1 MPPKTNVQRASVQS
15 AFDVVALGASAGGLE
30 ACRKFLEAVPAT
42 SRSAYILVLHLDPS
56 HDSMMVD
63 LLANHTALV
72 VGQAANE
79 QRIEPAHLYIIPPG
93 AYLSI
98 RNGALQLSPPDV
110 RHGARMPFDFLLS
123 SLAKE
128 YGPRA
133 ACVILSGTGADGS
146 AGLKAIKAAGGLV
159 LAQAPKEAAY
169 DGMPLSA
176 IQTGLV
182 DATLSAAEMPAR
194 LAGHFTSVTPIHAE
208 SQSPPPP
215 SPNQTDLDS
224 DLLNEIVQ
232 LLRAGTGHD
241 YALYKRGTMQRRIE
255 RRMGLAG
262 IRPDDARRYL
272 ELLRTDADELGSLAR
287 DILVKVT
294 SFFRDPP
301 VFELLAD
308 TVVPELLRN
317 HPAGRPIRLWSVGCS
332 TGEEAYS
339 LAIVFREWIARARLN
354 VKLQILASDAD
365 ADSIAAAREGI
376 YPLTIAEDVS
386 PERLVAYFVQEE
398 GGYRI
403 TTDLRSTVVFSVQ
416 DLLSDPPFSRLDMIS
431 CRNLLIYLG
440 TEAQTRAMALFHF
453 ALNEGGLLLLGNA
466 ETVGDPD
473 DRFALVS
480 KSDRLYRHVGRSHPG
495 ELRHALNA
503 EPEPRAPVRT
513 GSGISRQ
520 TMLGEVCRRRI
531 IDAYAPATVLIN
543 RQYACLYTL
552 GPTADYLAVPRGVP
566 TQSLLAMT
574 PTVVHA
580 PLRAAVA
587 RAEVEGGRV
596 LLPTMSSARPGAPR
610 FAVTVE
616 PIQVDGET
624 LFLVVFEAK
633 ADAAAASD
641 VVERPAG
648 PKAAELAHELDVTR
662 SELRQALR
670 HIEVAAEEQRA
681 LHQEAL
687 SVNEEYQ
694 STNEELLASKEEL
707 QSLNEELTALN
718 GQLQETLD
726 RQRSLSD
733 DLQNVL
739 YSTDVATI
747 FLDPDLRIRFFT
759 PPTRALFSILP
770 GDIGRPLMDLR
781 SLAIDEP
788 FRIDAGHVL
797 ATATPIERE
806 IQVEDGTWYARR
818 ILPYR
823 THCGDVEGLVVTF
836 VDITVRRHAVETQA
850 LAERVAQRA
859 NAAKSRFLAA
869 ASHDLRQPLQ
879 TLYLI
884 LATLRRLVADDKTTA
899 LIQRLEE
906 TLGVMTGMLD
916 TLLDINQIEAGTV
929 RINRS
934 VFAIDNLLLGLKAE
948 HAVVAEARH
957 LDLRVVR
964 SSLLIESDR
973 ELLGQMIRN
982 LLSNA
987 LKYTPKGRIL
997 VGCRR
1002 RLGQIDIEV
1011 WDTGIGIPAAQLDDI
1026 FDEYYQVENAARQRG
1041 RGLGLGLSIVQRLG
1055 ALLGHRVRVRSRPG
1069 KGSVFSIEI
1078 SQPTNTPLPTI
1089 APPAVDVA
1097 KAAHAPA
1104 LSASILVVEDDA
1116 DIRDLL
1122 QTVLQREGYRVATAS
1137 DGTEAMEAVTR
1148 RSFRPE
1154 LILADYSLPGGQDGL
1169 QVATALRHVLGHT
1182 VPVIIM
1188 SGDIAADT
1196 LRAVAAQRCAY
1207 LSKPV
1212 KLPVMV
1218 RAIDGLLREAAAGED
1233 AERVDPASAP
1243 VVYLI
1248 DDDED
1253 VRTSLAALLEDTGHR
1268 VIPFADAE
1276 AFLDQAQPGMRGC
1289 LLLDAVLPGIS
1300 GTALL
1305 QRLTTDGVALPAI
1318 MITGHSDV
1326 GMAVSAMKAGAVDFL
1341 EKPVAADA
1349 IRAAVDNA
1357 LHRFNNQAKIDEGHA
1372 TATRRLAGLT
1382 PRQHQIMDLV
1392 LAGHPSKN
1400 IAADLGISQR
1410 TVENHR
1416 AAIMKR
1422 SGAKS
1427 LPELARIVLVSA
1439 G

>member
-1 MPPKTNVQRASVQS
+1 MPPKTNVERASVHS

-63 LLANHTALV
+63 LLANHTAMA

-98 RNGALQLSPPDV
+98 RNGALQLSPPGV
-110 RHGARMPFDFLLS
+110 RHGARMPFDFLLA
-123 SLAKE
+123 SLAEE

-133 ACVILSGTGADGS
+133 ACVILSGTGTDGS

-169 DGMPLSA
+169 NGMPLSA

-182 DATLSAAEMPAR
+182 DATLPAAEMPAR
-194 LAGHFTSVTPIHAE
+194 LADHLPSVTPTHDE
-208 SQSPPPP
+208 SQSPKSP
-215 SPNQTDLDS
+215 SPNQADLDP

-232 LLRAGTGHD
+232 LLRTGTGHD

-255 RRMGLAG
+255 RRMGLVG
-262 IRPDDARRYL
+262 IHPHEARRYL
-272 ELLRTDADELGSLAR
+272 ELLRADADELGSLAH
-287 DILVKVT
+287 DILIKVT
-294 SFFRDPP
+294 SFFRDPL
-301 VFELLAD
+301 VFERLAKA
-308 TVVPELLRN
+308 VVPELLRN

-339 LAIVFREWIARARLN
+339 LAIVFRECIASARLN
-354 VKLQILASDAD
+354 IKLQILASDAD
-365 ADSIAAAREGI
+365 ADAIAAAREGI
-376 YPLTIAEDVS
+376 YPVTIADDVS
-386 PERLVAYFVQEE
+386 PERLAAHFIKEE
-398 GGYRI
+398 GGYRVAPE
-403 TTDLRSTVVFSVQ
+403 LRSIVVFSVQ

-431 CRNLLIYLG
+431 CRNLLIYLAP
-440 TEAQTRAMALFHF
+440 EAQDRAMALFHF
-453 ALNEGGLLLLGNA
+453 ALSEGGLLLLGGA
-466 ETVGDPD
+466 ETVADSDG
-473 DRFALVS
+473 RFKQVS
-480 KSDRLYRHVGRSHPG
+480 KSDRLYRHVGRSRPG
-495 ELRHALNA
+495 DLRHALNVDL
-503 EPEPRAPVRT
+503 EPRAPARAGTVV
-513 GSGISRQ
+513 SRQ
-520 TMLGEVCRRRI
+520 AMLGELCRRRVI
-531 IDAYAPATVLIN
+531 EAYAPATVLIN
-543 RQYACLYTL
+543 REYECLYTL
-552 GPTADYLAVPRGVP
+552 GPTAEYLAVPTGVP

-574 PTVVHA
+574 PAVVHA
-580 PLRAAVA
+580 PLRAAVV
-587 RAEVEGGRV
+587 RAEAEGSRV
-596 LLPTMSSARPGAPR
+596 LVPTMSSIRLGTPR

-633 ADAAAASD
+633 AEGAT
-641 VVERPAG
+641 PANAEAPPTG
-648 PKAAELAHELDVTR
+648 PKAAELARELDVTR
-662 SELRQALR
+662 AELRQALR
-670 HIEVAAEEQRA
+670 HIEMAAEEHKA
-681 LHQEAL
+681 LHEEAL

-747 FLDPDLRIRFFT
+747 FLDLDLKIRFFT
-759 PPTRALFSILP
+759 PLTRALFSILP
-770 GDIGRPLMDLR
+770 GDVGRPLMDLR
-781 SLAIDEP
+781 SLAIDGS
-788 FRIDAGHVL
+788 FLTDARQVL
-797 ATATPIERE
+797 ETTTPVERE
-806 IQVEDGTWYARR
+806 IQVQDGAWYARR

-823 THCGDVEGLVVTF
+823 THSGDVEGLVMTF

-850 LAERVAQRA
+850 LAERVALRA
-859 NAAKSRFLAA
+859 DAAKSRFLAA

-879 TLYLI
+879 TLYLL
-884 LATLRRLVADDKTTA
+884 LATLRRVVADDKATA
-899 LIQRLEE
+899 LIQRLED

-934 VFAIDNLLLGLKAE
+934 VFGIDDLLLGLKAE
-948 HAVVAEARH
+948 HGVVAEAQH

-987 LKYTPKGRIL
+987 LKYTRKGRIL

-1002 RLGQIDIEV
+1002 RLGQVDIEV

-1026 FDEYYQVENAARQRG
+1026 FEEYYQVENGARQRA

-1055 ALLGHRVRVRSRPG
+1055 ALLGHRVRVRSWQG

-1078 SQPTNTPLPTI
+1078 ARSANAALPGIQLSAVEVANTGQE
-1089 APPAVDVA
+1089 
-1097 KAAHAPA
+1097 PA
-1104 LSASILVVEDDA
+1104 LSASILVIEDDV

-1122 QTVLQREGYRVATAS
+1122 QTVLQQEGHRVATAS
-1137 DGTEAMEAVTR
+1137 DGTEAMEVVTR
-1148 RSFRPE
+1148 RSFRPD
-1154 LILADYSLPGGQDGL
+1154 LILADYSLPDGLDGL
-1169 QVATALRHVLGHT
+1169 QLATALRHVLGHA
-1182 VPVIIM
+1182 VPVVII

-1196 LRAVAAQRCAY
+1196 LRAIAAQRCAY

-1212 KLPVMV
+1212 KLPAMMK
-1218 RAIDGLLREAAAGED
+1218 AIDSLLRQAAAGEG
-1233 AERVDPASAP
+1233 AAPVDPAAAP
-1243 VVYLI
+1243 VVYLV
-1248 DDDED
+1248 DDDEGI
-1253 VRTSLAALLEDTGHR
+1253 RTSLGAVLEEAGHR
-1268 VIPFADAE
+1268 VVSFADAE
-1276 AFLDQAQPGMRGC
+1276 AFLAQARAGMRGC
-1289 LLLDAVLPGIS
+1289 LLLDAMLPGVS
-1300 GTALL
+1300 GAGLM
-1305 QRLTTDGVALPAI
+1305 QRLATDGIALPTVV
-1318 MITGHSDV
+1318 ITGHSDV
-1326 GMAVSAMKAGAVDFL
+1326 GMAVSAMKAGAIDFL

-1349 IRAAVDNA
+1349 VRVAVNNA
-1357 LHRFNNQAKIDEGHA
+1357 LNRFNNQAKIDEGHA
-1372 TATRRLAGLT
+1372 AAARRLAGLT
-1382 PRQHQIMDLV
+1382 PRQHQILDLV

-1416 AAIMKR
+1416 AMIMKR